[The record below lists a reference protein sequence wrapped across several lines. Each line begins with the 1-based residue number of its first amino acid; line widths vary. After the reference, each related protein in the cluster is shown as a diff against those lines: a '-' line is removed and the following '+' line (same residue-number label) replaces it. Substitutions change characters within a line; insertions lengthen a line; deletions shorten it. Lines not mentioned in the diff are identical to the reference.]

1 MPQSGLLR
9 SRLSLMSRAFK
20 YRNYR
25 LFFSGQCV
33 SLIGTWMQSVALSW
47 LVYRLT
53 GSTLLL
59 GITGFASQA
68 PSLLLAPLTGPAA
81 DRFDRRKILI
91 LTQVLSM
98 LQALALA
105 LLVLFGS
112 PQVWQVISLAAVLG
126 VINAFDIP
134 ARQSFVVE
142 LVEKREDLANAI
154 ALNSSMFN
162 SARLIG
168 PSIAGVCIAA
178 FGEGVCFLANSL
190 SYTAVIAALL
200 AMRLPRGHG
209 GGGPEK
215 KRGGFGEGLR
225 YAFGFPPIK
234 YVLLMLAVGSLLGMP
249 YAVLMPAYVREVLHG
264 GPRTLG
270 FIMACSGAGALLGAL
285 RLAGRRH
292 PAGLERGIPVF
303 TGLFGLGLLAFSFS
317 TSVALSALFIA
328 SASFGMISFM
338 ASGNTIVQTLVEDD
352 KRGRVMA
359 LYSVAFM
366 GMAPFGSLLAGW
378 AASRIGVTHTMALSG
393 CFVLAGAL
401 GFASKLREISAHAA
415 PVYGRLGLEGI
426 AIGELGEAERAERP
440 V

>member
-1 MPQSGLLR
+1 MRAPEHSS
-9 SRLSLMSRAFK
+9 SRLNLMLRAFK

-25 LFFSGQCV
+25 LFFGGQCI

-53 GSTLLL
+53 GSPLLL
-59 GITGFASQA
+59 GITGFASQI

-81 DRFDRRKILI
+81 DRFDRRRILI
-91 LTQVLSM
+91 VTQVLSM

-105 LLVLFGS
+105 LLVLAGS
-112 PQVWQVISLAAVLG
+112 PQVWQIIALASVLG

-142 LVEKREDLANAI
+142 LVERREDLANAI

-162 SARLIG
+162 SARLLG
-168 PSIAGVCIAA
+168 PAIAGVCIAA

-190 SYTAVIAALL
+190 SYLGVIAALL
-200 AMRLPRGHG
+200 SIRRKAAREG
-209 GGGPEK
+209 GGSK
-215 KRGGFGEGLR
+215 KAGGFAEGLR

-234 YVLLMLAVGSLLGMP
+234 YILLLMAVGSLLGMP

-270 FIMACSGAGALLGAL
+270 WIMGCSGAGALLGAL
-285 RLAGRRH
+285 RLAGRRD

-303 TGLFGLGLLAFSFS
+303 TAIFGLGLVAFSFS
-317 TSVALSALFIA
+317 TTFALSAPLLGC
-328 SASFGMISFM
+328 ASFGMISFL
-338 ASGNTIVQTLVEDD
+338 ASGNTVLQTLVEDD

-378 AASRIGVTHTMALSG
+378 TASRIGVAHTMGLSG
-393 CFVLAGAL
+393 VFVLAGAA
-401 GFASKLREISAHAA
+401 GFSSKLKEVSAHAA
-415 PVYGRLGLEGI
+415 PVYTRLGLEAI
-426 AIGELGEAERAERP
+426 AARELREAEQAERP

>member
-1 MPQSGLLR
+1 MTQPAHHR
-9 SRLSLMSRAFK
+9 STLTLMLRAFK

-25 LFFSGQCV
+25 LFFGGQCI
-33 SLIGTWMQSVALSW
+33 SLIGTWMQAVALSW

-53 GSTLLL
+53 GSPLLL
-59 GITGFASQA
+59 GITGFAAQA

-81 DRFDRRKILI
+81 DRFDRHKILI
-91 LTQVLSM
+91 VTQILSM

-105 LLVLFGS
+105 LLVLYGS
-112 PQVWQVISLAAVLG
+112 PQVWQIITLAAVLG
-126 VINAFDIP
+126 VINSFDMP
-134 ARQSFVVE
+134 ARQSFIVE

-178 FGEGVCFLANSL
+178 FGEGVCFLANAL
-190 SYTAVIAALL
+190 SYLAVIAALL
-200 AMRLPRGHG
+200 AMKLPRAGAG
-209 GGGPEK
+209 ALVK
-215 KRGGFGEGLR
+215 KKLGGFGEGFK
-225 YAFGFPPIK
+225 YALGFPPIK
-234 YVLLMLAVGSLLGMP
+234 YILMMLAVGSLLGMP
-249 YAVLMPAYVREVLHG
+249 YAVLMPAYVREILHG

-292 PAGLERGIPVF
+292 PAGLERGIPLF
-303 TGLFGLGLLAFSFS
+303 TGIFGLGLLAFSFS
-317 TSVALSALFIA
+317 ASTAVSAFSIA

-338 ASGNTIVQTLVEDD
+338 ASANTVIQTLVEDD

-378 AASRIGVTHTMALSG
+378 SASRIGVANTMTLSG
-393 CFVLAGAL
+393 LFVLAGAA
-401 GFASKLREISAHAA
+401 GFGSKLKEISAHAA
-415 PVYGRLGLEGI
+415 PIYGRLGMEGI
-426 AIGELGEAERAERP
+426 AAGELSEAEHAERP
-440 V
+440 L

>member
-1 MPQSGLLR
+1 MEHPAAHR
-9 SRLSLMSRAFK
+9 SKLSLMLRAFK

-25 LFFSGQCV
+25 LFFCGQCI

-59 GITGFASQA
+59 GVTGFASQA

-91 LTQVLSM
+91 FTQILSM
-98 LQALALA
+98 LQAMALA
-105 LLVLFGS
+105 LLVLSGS
-112 PQVWQVISLAAVLG
+112 PQVWQIIALASAIG

-134 ARQSFVVE
+134 ARQAFIVE

-168 PSIAGVCIAA
+168 PAIAGVCIAA
-178 FGEGVCFLANSL
+178 FGEGVCFLANAL

-200 AMRLPRGHG
+200 AMRLPPGRTSG
-209 GGGPEK
+209 GGGEK
-215 KRGGFGEGLR
+215 SGGFKEGLK

-234 YVLLMLAVGSLLGMP
+234 YVVLMLAAGSLFGMP
-249 YAVLMPAYVREVLHG
+249 YAVLMPAYIREILHG

-270 FIMACSGAGALLGAL
+270 FIMGCSGAGALLGAL
-285 RLAGRRH
+285 RLAGRKH
-292 PAGLERGIPVF
+292 PAGLERGIPFF

-317 TSVALSALFIA
+317 TSVALSAVLIA
-328 SASFGMISFM
+328 CASFGMISFM
-338 ASGNTIVQTLVEDD
+338 ASGNTVVQTLVDDD

-378 AASRIGVTHTMALSG
+378 AASRIGVAHTMALSG
-393 CFVLAGAL
+393 LFVLAATL
-401 GFASKLREISAHAA
+401 AFVSKLKEISAHAA

-426 AIGELGEAERAERP
+426 AAEGLAEAERAERP

>member
-1 MPQSGLLR
+1 MPHISGP
-9 SRLSLMSRAFK
+9 LSKSALMLRAFK

-25 LFFSGQCV
+25 LFFGGQII

-68 PSLLLAPLTGPAA
+68 PSLLLVPFSGPAA

-98 LQALALA
+98 LQAMTLA
-105 LLVLFGS
+105 LLVLFGT
-112 PQVWQVISLAAVLG
+112 PQVWQIIALASVLG
-126 VINAFDIP
+126 FINAFDIP

-142 LVEKREDLANAI
+142 MVGRREDLANAI

-162 SARLIG
+162 AARLVG
-168 PSIAGVCIAA
+168 PAIAGVCIAA
-178 FGEGVCFLANSL
+178 FGEGVCFLINSL
-190 SYTAVIAALL
+190 SYAAVIAALL
-200 AMRLPRGHG
+200 AMRLPPRRSGVAG
-209 GGGPEK
+209 GSA
-215 KRGGFGEGLR
+215 RCGFSEGFR
-225 YAFGFPPIK
+225 YAFGFPPVK
-234 YVLLMLAVGSLLGMP
+234 YVILMLAVGSLLGIP
-249 YAVLMPAYVREVLHG
+249 YIVLMPAYVRDILHG
-264 GPRTLG
+264 GPGTLG
-270 FIMACSGAGALLGAL
+270 FVMGCSGFGALAGAL

-292 PAGLERGIPVF
+292 PAGLERGIPLF
-303 TGLFGLGLLAFSFS
+303 TGIFGLGLLAFSFS
-317 TSVALSALFIA
+317 SNIFLSALFIA
-328 SASFGMISFM
+328 ASSFGMISFM
-338 ASGNTIVQTLVEDD
+338 ASGNTVVQTLVEDD

-378 AASRIGVTHTMALSG
+378 AASRIGVAHTMSLSG
-393 CFVLAGAL
+393 VFVLIATA
-401 GFASKLREISAHAA
+401 GFASKLNEISAHAA
-415 PVYGRLGLEGI
+415 PVYSRLGLEGI
-426 AIGELGEAERAERP
+426 AVGGLRQAERVGRP